1 MKIEMFH
8 LCPYR
13 DLPEDF
19 RERYHSVWVDVPR
32 HLFDGEIANRTYN
45 QTLDELKY
53 AAEVG
58 YDGICVNEHHQNAY
72 GLMPSP
78 NIMAAIMARETEDVA
93 IIVMG
98 NSIALYDPPIRVAEE
113 FAMLDCIS
121 GGRLVAGFPVG
132 SAMDTA
138 FGYGVNPATLRE
150 KYAEAEELILRAW
163 EEDDVFAFDG

>member
-19 RERYHSVWVDVPR
+19 REKHRSVWVDVPR
-32 HLFDGEIANRTYN
+32 HLFDGEIAARTYN

-78 NIMAAIMARETEDVA
+78 NIMAAAMA
-93 IIVMG
+93 
-98 NSIALYDPPIRVAEE
+98 
-113 FAMLDCIS
+113 
-121 GGRLVAGFPVG
+121 
-132 SAMDTA
+132 
-138 FGYGVNPATLRE
+138 
-150 KYAEAEELILRAW
+150 
-163 EEDDVFAFDG
+163 

>member
-19 RERYHSVWVDVPR
+19 REKYRSVWVDVPR
-32 HLFDGEIANRTYN
+32 HLFDGEIAARTYN
-45 QTLDELKY
+45 ETLDELKY
-53 AAEVG
+53 AAEMG

-78 NIMAAIMARETEDVA
+78 NLMAAAMSRETEDVA

-121 GGRLVAGFPVG
+121 GGRLVAGFPMTAGNGTVPRELMG
-132 SAMDTA
+132 SSH
-138 FGYGVNPATLRE
+138 
-150 KYAEAEELILRAW
+150 ELFLNSPPY
-163 EEDDVFAFDG
+163 

>member
-19 RERYHSVWVDVPR
+19 REKHRSVWVDVPS
-32 HLFDGEIANRTYN
+32 HLFDGEIASRTYN
-45 QTLDELKY
+45 ETLDEIKY
-53 AAEVG
+53 AAEMG
-58 YDGICVNEHHQNAY
+58 YDGVCVNEHHQNAY
-72 GLMPSP
+72 GIMPSP
-78 NIMAAIMARETEDVA
+78 NIMAAAMSRETKDVA

-132 SAMDTA
+132 ALS
-138 FGYGVNPATLRE
+138 
-150 KYAEAEELILRAW
+150 
-163 EEDDVFAFDG
+163 

>member
-1 MKIEMFH
+1 M
-8 LCPYR
+8 
-13 DLPEDF
+13 
-19 RERYHSVWVDVPR
+19 
-32 HLFDGEIANRTYN
+32 
-45 QTLDELKY
+45 
-53 AAEVG
+53 G

-78 NIMAAIMARETEDVA
+78 NLMGSVMARETRDVA
-93 IIVMG
+93 IIIMG

-138 FGYGVNPATLRE
+138 YGYGANPAQLRE

-163 EEDDVFAFDG
+163 EEEEGFSFDGKYTQLR

>member
-19 RERYHSVWVDVPR
+19 REQHHSVWVDVPR

-78 NIMAAIMARETEDVA
+78 NIMAA
-93 IIVMG
+93 
-98 NSIALYDPPIRVAEE
+98 
-113 FAMLDCIS
+113 AMS
-121 GGRLVAGFPVG
+121 
-132 SAMDTA
+132 
-138 FGYGVNPATLRE
+138 
-150 KYAEAEELILRAW
+150 RASSS
-163 EEDDVFAFDG
+163 V